1 MADSLDEKYDPQ
13 PSIYKSAN
21 ILWSSGAQTAEA
33 RRRAGRGSPKFSRE
47 NALGDETEAQPQK
60 TIRQTAGLRD
70 RSRTELRSSNRR
82 RAAPGG
88 NRFSSFKNSERAHP
102 RRSVGN
108 IGDTGL
114 RTAAREDSRQVDRDT
129 ISDRSYSDVSDIE
142 ENTLASKPSAA
153 SDSIRLRRLAS
164 DTSTNSVSDD
174 GTDSDISPFRQG
186 RLPSG
191 SPYRSK
197 DSAAPSTEVDALSSS
212 SVLLLKFASISNHTI
227 SKDKTQGEEA
237 HNSELLAAFGQKIQ
251 ARVFGEISNQSVDLA
266 VHQSP
271 SPQTSTLD
279 TGNGSFA
286 TPPPPR
292 FIPRVIP
299 RFVLDVCTYQY
310 RMAVFGL
317 ASSFSLETVSTFVR
331 QSSLE
336 FKIASISLTSRFA
349 SVDFKTAAD
358 RQLAVAKLNGREF
371 RGGRVNCYAIPDPP
385 RPPPPN

>member
-88 NRFSSFKNSERAHP
+88 NRFSPFENSERAHP
-102 RRSVGN
+102 RRSVGD
-108 IGDTGL
+108 IGGAGL
-114 RTAAREDSRQVDRDT
+114 GKAAREDSRQVDRDT

-142 ENTLASKPSAA
+142 EDTLASKPFVA
-153 SDSIRLRRLAS
+153 SDSTRLRRLAF
-164 DTSTNSVSDD
+164 DTSIDSVSDD
-174 GTDSDISPFRQG
+174 GTDRDISPFRRG
-186 RLPSG
+186 RPPSG

-197 DSAAPSTEVDALSSS
+197 DSAAPSTEVDALSAS

-266 VHQSP
+266 VHQP
-271 SPQTSTLD
+271 PPPQTSTLD

-292 FIPRVIP
+292 YIPDP
-299 RFVLDVCTYQY
+299 YQY
-310 RMAVFGL
+310 RMAVVGL
-317 ASSFSLETVSTFVR
+317 TSLSLDAVRTFVQ
-331 QSSLE
+331 QSSLS
-336 FKIASISLTSRFA
+336 FTIRPISSRSKIVRI
-349 SVDFKTAAD
+349 DFKTTTD
-358 RQLAVAKLNGREF
+358 RQVAIAKLNGRKF
-371 RGGRVNCYAIPDPP
+371 RGSWVNCSAVPIP
-385 RPPPPN
+385 